1 MAFDK
6 VKTLRAAERYL
17 ELGKIPAAVKEYCKI
32 VEAEPDDFT
41 TLNMLGD
48 LYNRVGNQ
56 PAAIACFRRI
66 ADHYRE
72 QDFALKAIAMFKKID
87 RLQPH
92 DTEISTHLA
101 DLYAQQD
108 LVVEARAHYLAVA
121 NAHNKAGATQDGLEV
136 LRKIAN
142 LDAQN
147 TDLRIKLA
155 EGYYKEGMQAE
166 AAAAFTEAGQHLLAR
181 GSFDAALDVY
191 GKAFEL
197 RPADRVV
204 LKGLLAAHSA
214 RGTADEAAEMIGRA
228 AADNP
233 DDVDLLS
240 MLAGAHVEAED
251 PAQAEQATALLVA
264 RDSTAYLRFVDVA
277 RLYLRED
284 KVDDAVRVIVRIAEQ
299 MLAEREDNQLLEL
312 VDEFLACDSD
322 NVQALRLLVRAF
334 WWKRDMEKL
343 KAALE
348 RLAEAAEAAG
358 SVKDERYAL
367 TQLTRLAPDQVHHV
381 ERLRELGGAEEE
393 AAAEALPVSESV
405 GESEAKAA
413 PATVDEYVFDSPDST
428 PVGESE
434 FEWSPVED
442 MAELKSS
449 SGDEFEI
456 ERGFTFEAVVAE
468 ELASPAEEATA
479 NPVHADQAK
488 DARTQELESVDFYIA
503 QGYADIA
510 VDTLDLLER
519 QFGAHPDIDLRRRQL
534 KTMGE
539 GPEPTA
545 TDARLSIDS
554 GISVKPNEEFEFAV
568 TGAAVITE
576 VAVPSPTASPILMP
590 VLKAHQG
597 IDPGL
602 AEIFEEYRVSAE
614 NESDSNGNGDYETHY
629 NLGLAYKEMDLFEEA
644 LEEFQIAIG
653 LVGADDGTPRYLQC
667 CNLLGHCFMQKGV
680 PQLAVKWFNKGFNTP
695 GASEDERQ
703 ALRYELAGAY
713 EQVGDLHR
721 AIDLFT
727 EVYGIN
733 VSYRGVS
740 ERLRE
745 LQARANG
752 ENGKAAPVSER
763 NQNHERRVN

>member
-32 VEAEPDDFT
+32 VEGEPDDFT

-48 LYNRVGNQ
+48 LYVRVGNQ

-66 ADHYRE
+66 AEHYRE

-136 LRKIAN
+136 LRKIAD
-142 LDAQN
+142 LDSQN

-155 EGYYKEGMQAE
+155 EGYFKEGMENE
-166 AAAAFTEAGQHLLAR
+166 AAAAFAEAGHHLLAR
-181 GSFDAALDVY
+181 GAFDEALHVF
-191 GKAFEL
+191 GKANEL
-197 RPADRVV
+197 RPADQVV
-204 LKGLLAAHSA
+204 LRGLLSAHSA
-214 RGTADEAAEMIGRA
+214 RGTADEAAELIGRA
-228 AADNP
+228 AADNS
-233 DDVDLLS
+233 DDVDLLA
-240 MLAGAHVEAED
+240 MLASAHVEADD
-251 PAQAEQATALLVA
+251 PAQAEQATAQLVA
-264 RDSTAYLRFVDVA
+264 KESSAYLKYIDVA
-277 RLYLRED
+277 RLYLRND
-284 KVDDAVRVIVRIAEQ
+284 KVDDAVRVVAAISEQ

-334 WWKRDMEKL
+334 WWQRDMEKL

-358 SVKDERYAL
+358 LEKDERYAL
-367 TQLTRLAPDQVHHV
+367 TQLTRLAPDQAHHV

-393 AAAEALPVSESV
+393 AAAEVLP
-405 GESEAKAA
+405 ESEPVAA
-413 PATVDEYVFDSPDST
+413 PEAETTVGTEYAFDSPAST

-442 MAELKSS
+442 MGDLRSD
-449 SGDEFEI
+449 SGNEFEI

-468 ELASPAEEATA
+468 ELPSSPDAEIASPA
-479 NPVHADQAK
+479 HADHAK

-503 QGYADIA
+503 QGYGDIA
-510 VDTLDLLER
+510 IDTLDLLER
-519 QFGAHPDIDLRRRQL
+519 QFGSHPDIDLRRRQL
-534 KTMGE
+534 ESMGE
-539 GPEPTA
+539 SPEATA
-545 TDARLSIDS
+545 TDGNAAIGFD
-554 GISVKPNEEFEFAV
+554 IPAAPPEEFEFA
-568 TGAAVITE
+568 AAGITLSAE
-576 VAVPSPTASPILMP
+576 INEPIQRVAPTSAP
-590 VLKAHQG
+590 VLKVSQG
-597 IDPGL
+597 IDAGL

-614 NESDSNGNGDYETHY
+614 AETDANANGDYETHY

-644 LEEFQIAIG
+644 LEEFQIAAG
-653 LVGADDGTPRYLQC
+653 LVGPDDGTPRYLQC
-667 CNLLGHCFMQKGV
+667 CNLLGHCFMEKGV
-680 PQLAVKWFNKGFNTP
+680 PQLAVKWFNKGFNSP

-703 ALRYELAGAY
+703 ALRYELAAAY
-713 EQVGDLHR
+713 EQVGDLHH

-727 EVYGIN
+727 EVYGID

-763 NQNHERRVN
+763 NQNHEQRVN